1 LKYTLTVIA
10 FSSPLLWLYLVS
22 VREKF
27 NYFKSLSSGL
37 VLVFLIVS
45 FQYDSRAIASS
56 FVIQPQPPNVQVGQS
71 GVFMALNEALAKNP
85 DQIFCVSDYG
95 IPVPGAE
102 LNMNSY
108 SCTRWAQSLVGDENG
123 QQWRFVPLGSMAQ
136 ESLMEVLETYRDKR
150 VVIVRFTDPGNP
162 LLIRDTW
169 WSKYVDESW
178 EIVSVR

>member
-1 LKYTLTVIA
+1 M
-10 FSSPLLWLYLVS
+10 
-22 VREKF
+22 
-27 NYFKSLSSGL
+27 
-37 VLVFLIVS
+37 
-45 FQYDSRAIASS
+45 
-56 FVIQPQPPNVQVGQS
+56 QVGQS
-71 GVFMALNEALAKNP
+71 GVLMALNEALSKNP

-108 SCTRWAQSLVGDENG
+108 SCTRWGQSLVGDENG
-123 QQWRFVPLGSMAQ
+123 QQWRFVPLGSMAE
-136 ESLMEVLETYRDKR
+136 ESLLEVLEIYSDKR

-178 EIVSVR
+178 EIVTVR